1 MRSRGRSAIFIV
13 VKVLLAGFNLDKEV
27 IDDLK
32 RHSPPRDDVTP
43 ETLSA
48 SYARISRDARPVDEL
63 RAAARAEVER
73 ARRSNQSIIFY
84 ITW

>member
-1 MRSRGRSAIFIV
+1 
-13 VKVLLAGFNLDKEV
+13 LAGFNLDKEV

-48 SYARISRDARPVDEL
+48 SYTRISHDPRPVDEL
-63 RAAARAEVER
+63 RAAARAFVLRVER
-73 ARRSNQSIIFY
+73 QRGL
-84 ITW
+84 TL